1 MTEKRIEMKYLV
13 VGLGNIGAEY
23 EGTRHNAGFM
33 VVDDF
38 ARRNGV
44 FFSEQRYGAT
54 AEVSVKGR
62 KIILLKPNTF
72 MNLSGNAVRYWMQ
85 KENIQLE
92 NLLVIVDDLALPFG
106 ALRLKPKGSAA
117 GHNGLRNIEEL
128 LKTDAYAR
136 LRFGLGNDYPRG
148 GQIDYVLGNFTSE
161 QQEQLPARLE
171 IAGDMITSFCLA
183 GIQTTMNQF
192 NNK

>member
-1 MTEKRIEMKYLV
+1 
-13 VGLGNIGAEY
+13 
-23 EGTRHNAGFM
+23 
-33 VVDDF
+33 
-38 ARRNGV
+38 
-44 FFSEQRYGAT
+44 
-54 AEVSVKGR
+54 
-62 KIILLKPNTF
+62 
-72 MNLSGNAVRYWMQ
+72 MQ
-85 KENIQLE
+85 KENILLE

-106 ALRLKPKGSAA
+106 ALRLKPKGSAS
-117 GHNGLRNIEEL
+117 GHNGLKNIEEL

>member
-1 MTEKRIEMKYLV
+1 MDGGWEKPLV
-13 VGLGNIGAEY
+13 ETGA
-23 EGTRHNAGFM
+23 G
-33 VVDDF
+33 D
-38 ARRNGV
+38 
-44 FFSEQRYGAT
+44 
-54 AEVSVKGR
+54 
-62 KIILLKPNTF
+62 
-72 MNLSGNAVRYWMQ
+72 
-85 KENIQLE
+85 
-92 NLLVIVDDLALPFG
+92 VIV
-106 ALRLKPKGSAA
+106 
-117 GHNGLRNIEEL
+117 
-128 LKTDAYAR
+128 DAYAR